1 MSRIL
6 FILLLF
12 LLFDKQTVA
21 QNVTDQQGAVIRTD
35 TLQKNIY
42 LCFTGHDFYEGFE
55 HVLGVL
61 KKHNIKA
68 SFFLTGDFVRQ
79 HTDLVKINCKRRAL
93 YWRSLRQAPLY
104 CDWIKRDSLLHP
116 AEEIKADILHNLQA
130 LENLGISPKYFMPP
144 YEWYNKKVVD
154 ITNELNQ
161 ITVNFSPGTLSNAD
175 YTTPEMPNYISNTDI
190 LKSIFEYEASFG
202 MNGFHLLIHPGTNP
216 LRKDKLYFHLDEIV
230 TQLKEKGYRFD
241 MF

>member
-6 FILLLF
+6 FILMFALLF
-12 LLFDKQTVA
+12 AKQPVA

-55 HVLGVL
+55 HVMGVQ

-79 HTDLVKINCKRRAL
+79 HTDLVKTIANDGHFIGAHSDKHL
-93 YWRSLRQAPLY
+93 LY

-116 AEEIKADILHNLQA
+116 ADEIKADILHNLQA
-130 LENLGISPKYFMPP
+130 LENLGIRPKYFTPP
-144 YEWYNKKVVD
+144 YEWYNQKVVD
-154 ITNELNQ
+154 IANELNQ
-161 ITVNFSPGTLSNAD
+161 ITINFSPGTLSNAD
-175 YTTPEMPNYISNTDI
+175 YTTPDLTNYISTEDI

-202 MNGFHLLIHPGTNP
+202 MNGFHLLIHSGTSP

-230 TQLKEKGYRFD
+230 TQLKEKGYKFAK
-241 MF
+241 F